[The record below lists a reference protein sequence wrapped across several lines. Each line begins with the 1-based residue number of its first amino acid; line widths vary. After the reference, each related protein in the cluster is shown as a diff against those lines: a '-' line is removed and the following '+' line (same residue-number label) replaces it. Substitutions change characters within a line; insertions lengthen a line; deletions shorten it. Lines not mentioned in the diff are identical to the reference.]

1 MSSGKNSTLGTLCMI
16 YAMDKV
22 SATTLASQITDSS
35 LSETGWCAT
44 Q

>member
-1 MSSGKNSTLGTLCMI
+1 MMSGENNTLGTLCMI

-22 SATTLASQITDSS
+22 SATTLASQITEYS
-35 LSETGWCAT
+35 LNETGWCAT

>member
-1 MSSGKNSTLGTLCMI
+1 MSGENNTPGTLSMI

-22 SATTLASQITDSS
+22 SATTLASQINESS
-35 LSETGWCAT
+35 LSETGWFAT

>member
-1 MSSGKNSTLGTLCMI
+1 MMSGGSSTPGTLSMI

-22 SATTLASQITDSS
+22 SAITLASQITEYS
-35 LSETGWCAT
+35 LSETGWCVT

>member
-1 MSSGKNSTLGTLCMI
+1 MSSGGNSTPGTLCMI

-22 SATTLASQITDSS
+22 SATTLVLQINESS
-35 LSETGWCAT
+35 LSETGKLVT